1 MTARRQR
8 KKYPAE
14 DHIKHADTMSRW
26 RVFIFSVFAGI
37 VVLCFLIGNLDTN
50 RKRSTS
56 NRHLGKVVI
65 HKDFAKVD
73 ARKKYFRG
81 VFVGY
86 RRSRARQYPQ
96 FALLQIDGCTNK
108 EDARYFLGKK
118 CAYIYKAKTKKKGS
132 LYRCMWGKVVKTH
145 GNGGTVRATFK
156 KNLPTSALYKTVRVM
171 RYPDKENDE
180 SKNPYSVDDFNSTHF
195 TVRHSNDHQPP
206 KRWFWPD
213 LWLPFMSNDGTEKFK
228 LPFKFKLGK

>member
-1 MTARRQR
+1 MAARRKR
-8 KKYPAE
+8 KECCSAE
-14 DHIKHADTMSRW
+14 AHIQNTDIASRS
-26 RVFIFSVFAGI
+26 RGFIFSILIGAFI
-37 VVLCFLIGNLDTN
+37 LCCLNGNLDAN
-50 RKRSTS
+50 RTWPAS
-56 NRHLGKVVI
+56 NQHLGKVII

-73 ARKKYFRG
+73 PRKKHFRG

-86 RRSRARQYPQ
+86 RRSKARQYPQ

-156 KNLPTSALYKTVRVM
+156 KNLPTSALYKTVRVLF
-171 RYPDKENDE
+171 R
-180 SKNPYSVDDFNSTHF
+180 
-195 TVRHSNDHQPP
+195 
-206 KRWFWPD
+206 
-213 LWLPFMSNDGTEKFK
+213 
-228 LPFKFKLGK
+228 